1 METGAVSN
9 RVVRFQ
15 NLELNL
21 HTRELYKDSQR
32 LKLQGQPI
40 DVLAMLL
47 ERPGELVTREQLRKK
62 LWPETTYVDFE
73 HGLNSTINRLREALG
88 DHADE
93 PQFIETLPR
102 LGYRLIVPL
111 DDLLE
116 GVPAL
121 SPVPAQVPETPAE
134 AHRPIPAKPPGKTNW
149 TAQRRWLLAVIGVVI
164 GLLALAVWYLQ
175 RPLPPPTITEYVQIT
190 HDGHNKYLVG
200 TDGSR
205 LYIGSWMP
213 NIISQVGIAGG
224 DIVQVPVALPNPVLR
239 DVSHDGSALLVNS
252 WADGGL
258 WSFDITGGALRRL
271 VPDGVLGD
279 WSPDGKSLISANMEG
294 EIRATR
300 SDGTEAH
307 ILVPAKTL
315 GERPFPG
322 AFAWSPDGTKIRFD
336 AQSNEAVARL
346 FEMSSDGSG
355 LHELLPGWH
364 PSSWRCCGTW
374 TPDGRFYLFVS
385 GPSRLSFGGYGGQ
398 IWVLDERHGLFR
410 HAPGEPVQ
418 LTSGPI
424 GWSGP
429 IPSKDGTEIFNTGNI
444 LRGELVRYD
453 AKSRQQQPFLGG
465 ISAEGVAFS
474 PDGKLIAYVTFP
486 EGILWRANRDGSNPI
501 QLTDLPWYPELP
513 RWSPDGT
520 QILFHSADADGR
532 GSKAYLIPSMGGTP
546 QLLLPE
552 DKDPEQDHSWSPDG
566 HKVVFCSGG
575 GYRDPKSTIRIFDIN
590 SHQVS
595 ILPGSQGMFSP
606 RWSPNG
612 WLILALDSMSDV
624 LKVFD
629 FQTQRWSVL
638 TDYGVGWPAFSLDG
652 RFIYFTRSGDDP
664 GVYRIRTSGGKAE
677 RFVDLKEFHQT
688 GAVGSWMG
696 LDLEDEPML
705 LRDAST
711 FDIYALTLE
720 TK

>member
-88 DHADE
+88 DHADK
-93 PQFIETLPR
+93 PQFIQTLPR
-102 LGYRLIVPL
+102 LGYRLIAPL

-116 GVPAL
+116 GVPVL

-134 AHRPIPAKPPGKTNW
+134 AHSPVPAKPPGKTNW

-164 GLLALAVWYLQ
+164 GLLASAVWYLQ

-205 LYIGSWMP
+205 LFIGSWMP

-258 WSFDITGGALRRL
+258 WSFEITGGALRRL

-429 IPSKDGTEIFNTGNI
+429 IPSKDGKEIFNTGNI

-453 AKSRQQQPFLGG
+453 AKSRQLQSFLGG

-532 GSKAYLIPSMGGTP
+532 GSKAFLIPSMGGSP

-696 LDLEDEPML
+696 LDPEDEPML

>member
-1 METGAVSN
+1 METGVASN
-9 RVVRFQ
+9 NVVRYKT
-15 NLELNL
+15 LELNL
-21 HTRELYKDSQR
+21 RTRELYKNGQK

-40 DVLAMLL
+40 DILAMLL
-47 ERPGELVTREQLRKK
+47 ENPGELVTREQLRKK

-102 LGYRLIVPL
+102 LGYRFIVTL

-116 GVPAL
+116 AVQVL
-121 SPVPAQVPETPAE
+121 SPVAAQVQEAPAE
-134 AHRPIPAKPPGKTNW
+134 DRSTVNAKALSQTNW

-164 GLLALAVWYLQ
+164 GLLASAVWYLQ

-252 WADGGL
+252 WANGGL
-258 WSFDITGGALRRL
+258 WSFEITGGALRRL

-315 GERPFPG
+315 GERPSPG
-322 AFAWSPDGTKIRFD
+322 VFAWSPDGTKIRFD
-336 AQSNEAVARL
+336 AQSNESVARL

-385 GPSRLSFGGYGGQ
+385 GPSRLFFGGYGGQ

-429 IPSKDGTEIFNTGNI
+429 IPSKDGKEIFNTGNI

-453 AKSRQQQPFLGG
+453 AKSRQLQPFLGG
-465 ISAEGVAFS
+465 ISAEWVAFS
-474 PDGKLIAYVTFP
+474 PDGKLIAYVTSQR
-486 EGILWRANRDGSNPI
+486 ESCGGPI
-501 QLTDLPWYPELP
+501 
-513 RWSPDGT
+513 GM
-520 QILFHSADADGR
+520 AA
-532 GSKAYLIPSMGGTP
+532 TP
-546 QLLLPE
+546 
-552 DKDPEQDHSWSPDG
+552 
-566 HKVVFCSGG
+566 
-575 GYRDPKSTIRIFDIN
+575 
-590 SHQVS
+590 
-595 ILPGSQGMFSP
+595 
-606 RWSPNG
+606 
-612 WLILALDSMSDV
+612 
-624 LKVFD
+624 
-629 FQTQRWSVL
+629 
-638 TDYGVGWPAFSLDG
+638 
-652 RFIYFTRSGDDP
+652 FT
-664 GVYRIRTSGGKAE
+664 
-677 RFVDLKEFHQT
+677 
-688 GAVGSWMG
+688 
-696 LDLEDEPML
+696 
-705 LRDAST
+705 
-711 FDIYALTLE
+711 
-720 TK
+720 